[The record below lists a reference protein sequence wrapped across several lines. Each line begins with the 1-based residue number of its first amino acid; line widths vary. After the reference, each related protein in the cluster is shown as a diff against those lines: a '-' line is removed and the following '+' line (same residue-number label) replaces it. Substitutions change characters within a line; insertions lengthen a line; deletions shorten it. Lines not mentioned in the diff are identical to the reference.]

1 MTANP
6 WTAVDDYLA
15 ETLVGRDAVLE
26 AVLHAS
32 ETAGL
37 PAIAVSPTQGKL
49 LFLLARAMGAT
60 RILELGTL
68 AGYSGIWLARA
79 LPTGGR
85 LVTIEAD
92 AKHAD
97 VARGNFA
104 RAGLA
109 HLVDLQVGPALE
121 VLARL
126 QGEHVAAFDFVF
138 IDADKVHYPEYLD
151 WAIRLGREGTLIV
164 ADNVVR
170 DGEIINAQSPD
181 VDLQAMRRFLA
192 QLAQDPRVTATAIQ
206 TVGHKG
212 YDGFAAAL
220 VTSAAKAW

>member
-1 MTANP
+1 MTANH
-6 WTAVDDYLA
+6 WSTVDSYLD

-32 ETAGL
+32 DAARL

-49 LFLLARAMGAT
+49 LFLLARAMGAR

-104 RAGLA
+104 RAGVA
-109 HLVDLQVGPALE
+109 HLVDLQEGPALE
-121 VLARL
+121 VLAGLHADR
-126 QGEHVAAFDFVF
+126 VAAFDFVF

-170 DGEIINAQSPD
+170 DGEVIDAQSPD
-181 VDLQAMRRFLA
+181 PAVQAVRRFLA
-192 QLAQDPRVTATAIQ
+192 RLAEDSRVTATAIQ

-220 VTSAAKAW
+220 VTSATKP